1 MAAIAPAPLLSQNN
15 LEPESPLPLSP
26 PLAAA
31 AARRSRSRRR
41 SRRRVGPRRR
51 RRGSRVGRRVRA
63 PRRRCPSS
71 DLPYDVALVQV
82 DAAPGLRVVRPHEVV
97 QQRGGPQHEEPPLVP
112 GDGRPQ
118 LAQVSRDGGSPGELQ
133 GRLGGRG
140 GRGGGRMRS
149 PPPRGGMSWTPP
161 RRRGCPEDLLDHVG
175 RARGGQESGGIRGC
189 RAGVS
194 ARRELQLVRMLVLV
208 RLRLR
213 RRLRLGLPPPSP
225 PPAVQNER
233 MPGLLRPA
241 RLGGMAPLLP
251 YIVYGN
257 GVVGEL
263 VLLLPAASMRPVLA
277 VPGAAASPLVAAVP
291 VPVPVAVALLA
302 VQQGLRRGPPPG
314 SRGGRRGGDGG
325 GGGGGGRAVVAV
337 APLEGHLLLLLLLPA
352 GGAAFEADLLLLAAA
367 APPPPAPGLRA
378 APPPLRRSPSPRGD
392 LPGEAREGGGAP
404 LLGHPRGRGRS
415 LRPGRGHS
423 RPAAVPR
430 RWLGCS
436 RFPARWNR
444 SGPRALRRR
453 FALGCIII
461 LL

>member
-1 MAAIAPAPLLSQNN
+1 MEAPLANCRAVS
-15 LEPESPLPLSP
+15 
-26 PLAAA
+26 AA
-31 AARRSRSRRR
+31 
-41 SRRRVGPRRR
+41 
-51 RRGSRVGRRVRA
+51 
-63 PRRRCPSS
+63 
-71 DLPYDVALVQV
+71 
-82 DAAPGLRVVRPHEVV
+82 
-97 QQRGGPQHEEPPLVP
+97 GGAEE
-112 GDGRPQ
+112 
-118 LAQVSRDGGSPGELQ
+118 E
-133 GRLGGRG
+133 
-140 GRGGGRMRS
+140 GGGCD
-149 PPPRGGMSWTPP
+149 PPPRDGMSWTPP

-208 RLRLR
+208 LVRLRRVRLRRRLR

-263 VLLLPAASMRPVLA
+263 VLLLLPAASMRPVLA

-325 GGGGGGRAVVAV
+325 GGGGGGRAVVVVAVAV

-423 RPAAVPR
+423 RPEAVPR
-430 RWLGCS
+430 RWFWGVPAFPRGGIDRDLGPC
-436 RFPARWNR
+436 
-444 SGPRALRRR
+444 GGDL
-453 FALGCIII
+453 LGCIII
-461 LL
+461 FVVMLVWKKKTESYYYYARE